1 MEKIIAAITATIT
14 TIIITIC
21 LIYFLQFNKNKCIEK
36 GGKVITNAYG
46 VFNKCIYG
54 AK

>member
-1 MEKIIAAITATIT
+1 MEKIIAIITM
-14 TIIITIC
+14 IIITIC
-21 LIYFLQFNKNKCIEK
+21 LIYFLQFNKNKCIEN

-54 AK
+54 GK